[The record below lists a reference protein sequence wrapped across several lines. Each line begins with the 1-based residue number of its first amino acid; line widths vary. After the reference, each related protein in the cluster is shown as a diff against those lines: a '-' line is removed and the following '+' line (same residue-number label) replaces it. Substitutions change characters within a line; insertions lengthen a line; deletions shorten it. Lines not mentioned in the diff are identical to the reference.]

1 MLEPQR
7 NTICLV
13 EHFMNWASILTIDD
27 GDGQIVR
34 APRATDA
41 IGMAMR
47 DAYGNLGS
55 LPDDMRR
62 LLQRL
67 DQSSAKT
74 A

>member
-1 MLEPQR
+1 
-7 NTICLV
+7 
-13 EHFMNWASILTIDD
+13 MNWASILMIDD

-34 APRATDA
+34 ARRTTDA

-67 DQSSAKT
+67 DRSSAKT
-74 A
+74 V

>member
-1 MLEPQR
+1 
-7 NTICLV
+7 
-13 EHFMNWASILTIDD
+13 
-27 GDGQIVR
+27 
-34 APRATDA
+34 
-41 IGMAMR
+41 MAMR

-55 LPDDMRR
+55 LPDDMRS